1 MKYMKVL
8 FTVFLWCLLFQ
19 GLVMAQQNNKSTY
32 GAPPDFRPNNNR
44 TAPQGKASFKNATP
58 TATDSFET
66 TVYTFNDLAVFSYF
80 EGTDIK
86 IYNQEGDLSYEQ
98 ILPADSLYSIT
109 PGPGI
114 YRLVSNKSF
123 TILVGDAVTSY
134 VNGYFA
140 VDEAGKGTS
149 LKLNTWMMTGF
160 YPAQDEF
167 VIFAY
172 NDNTG
177 FTVKDLA
184 TKQIIYAGILN
195 KGKYFSFRQAGL
207 LSSIYHTAVQVTGTL
222 PISALSYTDQDYY
235 VPSANGTFTGTEFYG
250 YSAYEGYWVN
260 SITIT
265 SYADNNKVTI
275 ENIDSSTVI
284 DTVTLMR
291 GQVYTRGVTAP
302 TYWAV
307 TSQGPVTTANIPY
320 YGWTGNYYYMTR
332 AIDETGVGAGKLFY
346 MPTISSDIR
355 IFSFANNNIVKV
367 TQLGLNTDYPYTAT
381 QTVVYNDTL
390 NYGEFYYFTSIYGDY
405 VYKIESSE
413 NISVLQS
420 NGGAGA
426 DFMPLSYAASLPD
439 LTLSVNDINFSK
451 PDSVYVP
458 GDKIKVTVT
467 IHNAGPVAALNI
479 PIVVYDGDPDI
490 GNATPVANT
499 VLSLIT
505 AGGSSQFNFDYVIPL
520 LPQYHSLV
528 VKIDPGNVVVES
540 NKSNNKAQR
549 FLRANRDLLPPL
561 SVNVTAPSALSIEG
575 GNLAP
580 NPFTVRYDI
589 FNTGTVSASTVAI
602 DLVLANGLTLA
613 SGTLHLDLGNISP
626 NGTVAAIYSIMA
638 NKDSSGFNN
647 FTSTITALNADTKI
661 VYRAINVP
669 DNVPPAAPKNLQGL
683 TAGVSSANFS
693 WSANTE
699 KDLGGYYL
707 YYSMDSTNWNG
718 TGADQG
724 SSPLLIINKTN
735 LLVTGLPLTNNLET
749 NYYFTLKAFD
759 QSSNL
764 SGNSNVL
771 KILIPDSVTS
781 VKDNY
786 EIPKTFNLNQNYPN
800 PFNPETIISYQI
812 PISGYV
818 TLKIYNVLGKEIATL
833 VNETK
838 QPGNY
843 AVRFSGKDL
852 ASGIYFYQLQSGSF
866 TQIRKL
872 VLMK

>member
-1 MKYMKVL
+1 
-8 FTVFLWCLLFQ
+8 
-19 GLVMAQQNNKSTY
+19 
-32 GAPPDFRPNNNR
+32 
-44 TAPQGKASFKNATP
+44 
-58 TATDSFET
+58 
-66 TVYTFNDLAVFSYF
+66 
-80 EGTDIK
+80 
-86 IYNQEGDLSYEQ
+86 
-98 ILPADSLYSIT
+98 
-109 PGPGI
+109 
-114 YRLVSNKSF
+114 
-123 TILVGDAVTSY
+123 
-134 VNGYFA
+134 
-140 VDEAGKGTS
+140 
-149 LKLNTWMMTGF
+149 
-160 YPAQDEF
+160 
-167 VIFAY
+167 
-172 NDNTG
+172 
-177 FTVKDLA
+177 
-184 TKQIIYAGILN
+184 
-195 KGKYFSFRQAGL
+195 
-207 LSSIYHTAVQVTGTL
+207 
-222 PISALSYTDQDYY
+222 
-235 VPSANGTFTGTEFYG
+235 
-250 YSAYEGYWVN
+250 
-260 SITIT
+260 
-265 SYADNNKVTI
+265 
-275 ENIDSSTVI
+275 
-284 DTVTLMR
+284 
-291 GQVYTRGVTAP
+291 
-302 TYWAV
+302 
-307 TSQGPVTTANIPY
+307 
-320 YGWTGNYYYMTR
+320 
-332 AIDETGVGAGKLFY
+332 

>member
-1 MKYMKVL
+1 
-8 FTVFLWCLLFQ
+8 
-19 GLVMAQQNNKSTY
+19 MAQQNNKSTY

-332 AIDETGVGAGKLFY
+332 AIDETGVG
-346 MPTISSDIR
+346 S
-355 IFSFANNNIVKV
+355 
-367 TQLGLNTDYPYTAT
+367 
-381 QTVVYNDTL
+381 
-390 NYGEFYYFTSIYGDY
+390 
-405 VYKIESSE
+405 
-413 NISVLQS
+413 
-420 NGGAGA
+420 
-426 DFMPLSYAASLPD
+426 
-439 LTLSVNDINFSK
+439 
-451 PDSVYVP
+451 
-458 GDKIKVTVT
+458 
-467 IHNAGPVAALNI
+467 
-479 PIVVYDGDPDI
+479 
-490 GNATPVANT
+490 
-499 VLSLIT
+499 
-505 AGGSSQFNFDYVIPL
+505 
-520 LPQYHSLV
+520 
-528 VKIDPGNVVVES
+528 
-540 NKSNNKAQR
+540 
-549 FLRANRDLLPPL
+549 
-561 SVNVTAPSALSIEG
+561 
-575 GNLAP
+575 
-580 NPFTVRYDI
+580 
-589 FNTGTVSASTVAI
+589 
-602 DLVLANGLTLA
+602 
-613 SGTLHLDLGNISP
+613 
-626 NGTVAAIYSIMA
+626 
-638 NKDSSGFNN
+638 
-647 FTSTITALNADTKI
+647 
-661 VYRAINVP
+661 
-669 DNVPPAAPKNLQGL
+669 
-683 TAGVSSANFS
+683 
-693 WSANTE
+693 
-699 KDLGGYYL
+699 
-707 YYSMDSTNWNG
+707 
-718 TGADQG
+718 
-724 SSPLLIINKTN
+724 
-735 LLVTGLPLTNNLET
+735 
-749 NYYFTLKAFD
+749 
-759 QSSNL
+759 
-764 SGNSNVL
+764 
-771 KILIPDSVTS
+771 
-781 VKDNY
+781 
-786 EIPKTFNLNQNYPN
+786 
-800 PFNPETIISYQI
+800 
-812 PISGYV
+812 
-818 TLKIYNVLGKEIATL
+818 
-833 VNETK
+833 
-838 QPGNY
+838 
-843 AVRFSGKDL
+843 
-852 ASGIYFYQLQSGSF
+852 
-866 TQIRKL
+866 
-872 VLMK
+872 